1 MFTLDDDIMRQLRA
15 TFKVEAAEHIQAMNR
30 VLLALEENPEGE
42 ERNKLLEEIFREAHS
57 LKGAAGAADFP
68 EVESTAHKLE
78 SAFGAAKSGKIK
90 LTRDLCDVLYEG
102 IDAVSV
108 IVNAA
113 LEEREHGLDLEN
125 LHVRL
130 AAVEQGRVIPRFG
143 STELAEIAPPD
154 TPLTPSGPP
163 PRSGGHTPEGCPG
176 DGQGV
181 LGTASQPHPFEEP
194 QPYPL
199 RVPQGQPIAATNPVA
214 EATLAARSVPGA
226 VATPRAAPSE
236 PKAKAPKKD
245 ERKRSAASPIIE
257 ETIRVSTNKIDSLM
271 TQAGELLVAG
281 LKIDQRLHDVEDI
294 GHSIEEWNREWLKAR
309 STHSN
314 LLHNTEHE
322 VIRPLV
328 KLLDMNQERLRVLS
342 TQVVEL
348 RRGFSSDALHLSRVT
363 SDMGEEVMKVR
374 MLPVSTVFDAFPR
387 LVRDVARELG
397 KEAELEMEGGE
408 TELDRKVL
416 EQMKDPLMHL
426 LRNSVDHGVERPE
439 ERLKAGKPREGHVT
453 ARAFQKGNNIVIEV
467 TDDGGGIN
475 RAKLKQAAIKN
486 GVISADEAE
495 TMSDDEALRLIFAPG
510 LSTSAMITDISGR
523 GVGMDVV
530 RKNVE
535 ALQGLVDV
543 ESVFGQGT
551 TITLTLPLTLATTQ
565 ELLVQVND
573 QTYGIPISA
582 VERIQRIG
590 KEDISSVEGR
600 QAMVVNNEPVS
611 VVSLAGILELPER
624 RKEET
629 QEADDKTP
637 VVILRSGRKRIAFL
651 VNAVVGQQESV
662 VKSLGKQ
669 LARVRN
675 VAGATILGTGQV
687 IMTLNPSDL
696 MKSARI
702 VGGEQ
707 AIALQHTA
715 AVENKKAQQPTI
727 MVVDDSLSTR
737 TLEKNILESSGYKV
751 MLAADGM
758 EAMSFLNTNGG
769 VNLVVSDVLMPRMGG
784 FELTAA
790 IRRDPK
796 LKKIPVILVTALDSR
811 ADKERG
817 IESGADAYIVKSNFD
832 QANLLQTIAQ
842 LV

>member
-42 ERNKLLEEIFREAHS
+42 ERTKLLEEIFREAHS

-68 EVESTAHKLE
+68 QVESTAHKLE
-78 SAFGAAKSGKIK
+78 SAFGAAKSSKIK

-130 AAVEQGRVIPRFG
+130 AAVEQGQVLPRF
-143 STELAEIAPPD
+143 APPD

-163 PRSGGHTPEGCPG
+163 PRSGGH
-176 DGQGV
+176 GQGV
-181 LGTASQPHPFEEP
+181 LGTASQSYPSEEP

-199 RVPQGQPIAATNPVA
+199 RVPWGQPMAAPVPNPVA
-214 EATLAARSVPGA
+214 EATLAARSVPEH
-226 VATPRAAPSE
+226 VAAPRAAPSE
-236 PKAKAPKKD
+236 PRAKAPKKD
-245 ERKRSAASPIIE
+245 ERKRSAASSPVIE

-314 LLHNTEHE
+314 LLHDTEHE

-348 RRGFSSDALHLSRVT
+348 RRGFSGDALHLSRVT
-363 SDMGEEVMKVR
+363 NDMGEEVMKVR

-397 KEAELEMEGGE
+397 KEVELEMEGGE

-467 TDDGGGIN
+467 ADDGGGIN
-475 RAKLKQAAIKN
+475 RAKLKQAAVKN
-486 GVISADEAE
+486 GVISTDEAE
-495 TMSDDEALRLIFAPG
+495 TMSEDEALRLIFAPG
-510 LSTSAMITDISGR
+510 LSTSVMITDISGR

-590 KEDISSVEGR
+590 KEDIASVEGR
-600 QAMVVNNEPVS
+600 LAMVVDGEPVS
-611 VVSLAGILELPER
+611 VVSLARILELPER
-624 RKEET
+624 PKEET
-629 QEADDKTP
+629 QEADDKIP

-696 MKSARI
+696 MKSARNMA
-702 VGGEQ
+702 GGQ
-707 AIALQHTA
+707 AMSLRHTVA
-715 AVENKKAQQPTI
+715 AENKKAQQPTI

-751 MLAADGM
+751 MLAADGV
-758 EAMSFLNTNGG
+758 EAMSLLNTNGG

-784 FELTAA
+784 FELTMA
-790 IRRDPK
+790 IKGDPK